1 MKEMTT
7 EELLKEIEEK
17 HNNSLFEEI
26 FKRRDKELYR
36 TALFYKGTKIN
47 YLTLKYNV
55 IKYAKALKAYG
66 IKKGDEI
73 PICMANT
80 PEFIYLLGGI
90 SLIGAKA
97 NIFGEGFDKD
107 YITEIING
115 CNSDI
120 LFATDDKYSVID
132 DSVKKSKNKRIVL
145 ISLTESLLNGK
156 NPYIKLEKKW
166 YDFKDRRNEIKDNS
180 SRFMFSSEFLNLGKE
195 YKGNYIEKVN
205 LDDEFTITYSSG
217 STNSSRPKAIVHDVK
232 SYIVMGIYHDPK
244 ISKVPSMKNLRMLA
258 HIPTHSNTNIMS
270 CITDPLMQGSE
281 IAVEPIYTPDHFVYS
296 LLINKPSFVTA
307 TRSFF
312 VRCANDILNNKK
324 FKNVKMPFLLVPM
337 IVGEPNSIGEEKFCN
352 KFLRKVNA
360 GSKFTHSP
368 LSPVVMSMAG
378 GDCEHGGLFF
388 VLFKEWQR
396 KKLNYLL
403 KKEDKGLRTYNMVH
417 VDVLDK
423 FGNSCE
429 PGEIGRVVAN
439 SPCTMLYYKN
449 NPEATDKFF
458 IKDSLGKVWGDCC
471 VYGYKDKYG
480 EIHMKGRINS
490 EDKIQPFQIA
500 DTVLKD
506 TKNILSCEV
515 IKIED
520 KYVIHFVAMP
530 DAKIKDTNK
539 LIMSIYKRC
548 LKIFGKEI
556 TSQFVFNKRNEFPLS
571 GCGKRNNIALT
582 EEGIPNNS
590 LIVVSGL
597 GIENYTVENNKK
609 KIKKL

>member
-1 MKEMTT
+1 MKEANTQ
-7 EELLKEIEEK
+7 ELLNEIEVN

-26 FKRRDKELYR
+26 FKRRNNELQKV
-36 TALFYKGTKIN
+36 ALFYRGNKIS
-47 YLTLKYNV
+47 YSIVKDNV
-55 IKYAKALKAYG
+55 IKYAKALKEYG
-66 IKKGDEI
+66 IQKGDEI

-120 LFATDDKYSVID
+120 LFVSDDKYNAIEE
-132 DSVKKSKNKRIVL
+132 SVKNSKNKKIV
-145 ISLTESLLNGK
+145 ITSLTESLISGK
-156 NPYIKLEKKW
+156 NPYIDLEKEW
-166 YDFKDRRNEIKDNS
+166 YDFYDKRNIINDNS
-180 SRFMFSSEFLNLGKE
+180 GRFIYNQEFLKNGEK

-205 LDDEFTITYSSG
+205 LNDEFTITYSSG
-217 STNSSRPKAIVHDVK
+217 STNSTRPKAIVHDVK

-258 HIPTHSNTNIMS
+258 HIPTHSNTNVMS

-281 IAVEPIYTPDHFVYS
+281 IAVEPIYDANHFVIS
-296 LLINKPSFVTA
+296 LLINKPNFVTA

-312 VRCANDILNNKK
+312 IKCADDILYNDKY
-324 FKNVKMPFLLVPM
+324 KNVKMPFLLVPM
-337 IVGEPNSIGEEKFCN
+337 IVGEPNSNGEEKYCN

-360 GSKFTHSP
+360 GSKFTHIP
-368 LSPVVMSMAG
+368 ISPVVMSMAG

-403 KKEDKGLRTYNMVH
+403 KKEDKGLRTYNMVD
-417 VDVLDK
+417 VDVLDE
-423 FGNSCE
+423 FGNSCNYN
-429 PGEIGRVVAN
+429 EIGRIVAN

-449 NPEATDKFF
+449 NQEATDKFF
-458 IKDSLGKVWGDCC
+458 IKDSSGKTWGDCT
-471 VYGYKDKYG
+471 VFGYKDKYG
-480 EIHMKGRINS
+480 EIHIKGRINS

-500 DTVLKD
+500 DIILKD

-515 IKIED
+515 IKQEEN
-520 KYVIHFVAMP
+520 YVIHFRTMP
-530 DAKIKDTNK
+530 ESKIKDINE
-539 LIMSIYKRC
+539 LINSINNRC
-548 LKIFGKEI
+548 INVFGEYF
-556 TSQFVFNKRNEFPLS
+556 TSKFIYNERNDFPLS
-571 GCGKRNNIALT
+571 GCGKRNNIELAK
-582 EEGIPNNS
+582 EGIPVDS
-590 LIVVSGL
+590 LIVTNDGKV
-597 GIENYTVENNKK
+597 INYYNNVTKK
-609 KIKKL
+609 KMKKL

>member
-1 MKEMTT
+1 MYY
-7 EELLKEIEEK
+7 LK
-17 HNNSLFEEI
+17 
-26 FKRRDKELYR
+26 
-36 TALFYKGTKIN
+36 
-47 YLTLKYNV
+47 
-55 IKYAKALKAYG
+55 
-66 IKKGDEI
+66 
-73 PICMANT
+73 
-80 PEFIYLLGGI
+80 
-90 SLIGAKA
+90 
-97 NIFGEGFDKD
+97 
-107 YITEIING
+107 
-115 CNSDI
+115 
-120 LFATDDKYSVID
+120 
-132 DSVKKSKNKRIVL
+132 
-145 ISLTESLLNGK
+145 NGK
-156 NPYIKLEKKW
+156 E
-166 YDFKDRRNEIKDNS
+166 
-180 SRFMFSSEFLNLGKE
+180 
-195 YKGNYIEKVN
+195 
-205 LDDEFTITYSSG
+205 
-217 STNSSRPKAIVHDVK
+217 
-232 SYIVMGIYHDPK
+232 
-244 ISKVPSMKNLRMLA
+244 
-258 HIPTHSNTNIMS
+258 
-270 CITDPLMQGSE
+270 
-281 IAVEPIYTPDHFVYS
+281 
-296 LLINKPSFVTA
+296 
-307 TRSFF
+307 
-312 VRCANDILNNKK
+312 
-324 FKNVKMPFLLVPM
+324 
-337 IVGEPNSIGEEKFCN
+337 
-352 KFLRKVNA
+352 
-360 GSKFTHSP
+360 
-368 LSPVVMSMAG
+368 
-378 GDCEHGGLFF
+378 
-388 VLFKEWQR
+388 

-423 FGNSCE
+423 FGNSCK
-429 PGEIGRVVAN
+429 PGEIGRVVSN

-449 NPEATDKFF
+449 NKEATDKFF

-471 VYGYKDKYG
+471 VYGYKDGYG

-597 GIENYTVENNKK
+597 GIENYIVENNKK